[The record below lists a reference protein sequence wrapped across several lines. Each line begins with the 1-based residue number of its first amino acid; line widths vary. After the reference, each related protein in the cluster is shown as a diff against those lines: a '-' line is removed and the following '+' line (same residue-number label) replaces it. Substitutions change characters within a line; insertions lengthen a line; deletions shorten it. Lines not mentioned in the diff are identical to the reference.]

1 MEYQMETSGN
11 VAERD
16 IAVGKNGIDFSFER
30 YSSSDSNATI
40 DLLCRSI
47 RFEPPQFSPDPPC

>member
-1 MEYQMETSGN
+1 METSGN

-47 RFEPPQFSPDPPC
+47 RTGPP